1 MRKKILSG
9 EMADS
14 GWSECSVDSMHNP
27 QDVDA
32 WYETNPSL
40 GIRLQERVVRAE
52 ITTDEVDFNVQRL
65 GYGCLIIRT
74 HISQAEWNSGIVDVL
89 PDVYGKLYAAVKH
102 GHDNANVALCIS
114 LKTRAHTIFTEMID
128 CRR

>member
-14 GWSECSVDSMHNP
+14 GWSECSVDSMHDP

-74 HISQAEWNSGIVDVL
+74 HVFHQLNGIR
-89 PDVYGKLYAAVKH
+89 
-102 GHDNANVALCIS
+102 ALLMYC
-114 LKTRAHTIFTEMID
+114 RMFTENCM
-128 CRR
+128 RLSNMVTTMQM